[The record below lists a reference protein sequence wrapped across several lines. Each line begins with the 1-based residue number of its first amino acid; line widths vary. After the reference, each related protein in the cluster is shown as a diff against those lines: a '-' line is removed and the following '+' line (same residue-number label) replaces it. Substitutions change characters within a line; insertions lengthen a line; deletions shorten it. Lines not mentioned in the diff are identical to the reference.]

1 MKNFI
6 LRFIPESLRGNHDE
20 FRRARLII
28 GISLIFDAFAFYYT
42 FQYISM
48 KLMITGAALAFSV
61 VLSMS
66 VPFVLRASG
75 SLKVAGNFMCVMLLM
90 TFSTIVVFE
99 GGPVS
104 YSKYW
109 FGTIPMVAM
118 LFNGLK
124 SGRNWVITLIV
135 WNILIFLGA
144 RLELVQYPNTLLTM
158 TLAQQL
164 TKGLVS
170 VIGIV
175 SVGYFIIRLYETE
188 KNRTLEEIHTLRDD
202 SVARAKADYEQLAA
216 LKVENEQIAAEN
228 VRRLERQREYLASNV
243 EHILRATN
251 RLAAGD
257 LTMRLTPERDD
268 EIKMVFDAFNNSVE
282 NVRQMLE
289 QVVSSVR
296 ETLDSVE
303 HISTTTEQMSAGL
316 KTQSSEV
323 IQVAGSVEE
332 MSRTIGESTH
342 RITVAAHEAS
352 QANDDA
358 SRSGNIMQSMIQ
370 NVEKLGTVVLQSAEK
385 ITRLGTS
392 SEKIGE
398 IVSVIDEIADQTN
411 LLALNAAIEAAR
423 AGDSGRGFA
432 VVADEVRKLAE
443 RTQKAT
449 KEISAMIGTI
459 QRDTTEVVSTMT
471 AGRSLVSEG
480 QKLVRET
487 SDALAQILNRTSKVS
502 DVMSQVAAS
511 SEEESATSAQM
522 AQSMSAISS
531 VVEESTRG
539 IQSIAESIG
548 TLLRQA
554 EDLDRLTQQFILS
567 SSAQEQ
573 AKRLIALPTRLFP
586 R

>member
-1 MKNFI
+1 MNNFI
-6 LRFIPESLRGNHDE
+6 LRFIPDALRGDHDE

-28 GISLIFDAFAFYYT
+28 GISLIFDAFALYYM
-42 FQYISM
+42 FQYFSM
-48 KLMITGAALAFSV
+48 KLMITGAALGIAV

-66 VPFVLRASG
+66 VPFVLRSTG
-75 SLKVAGNFMCVMLLM
+75 SLNVAGNFMCVMLLM
-90 TFSTIVVFE
+90 TFSTIVIFE

-118 LFNGLK
+118 LFNGLV

-144 RLELVQYPNTLLTM
+144 RLEIVHYPNTLLSM

-188 KNRTLEEIHTLRDD
+188 KNRTLLEIHTLRDD

-216 LKVENEQIAAEN
+216 LKAENERIAAEN

-251 RLAAGD
+251 SLAQGD

-268 EIKMVFDAFNNSVE
+268 EIKLVFEGFNNSVE

-289 QVVSSVR
+289 RVVESIR

-303 HISTTTEQMSAGL
+303 QISSATEQISTGL
-316 KTQSSEV
+316 KTQSTEV
-323 IQVAGSVEE
+323 MQVAGSVEE
-332 MSRTIGESTH
+332 MSITIGESTS
-342 RITVAAHEAS
+342 RITLAAHEAS

-358 SRSGNIMQSMIQ
+358 ARSERIMHNMIQ
-370 NVEKLGTVVLQSAEK
+370 NVEKLSNVVLQSAEK
-385 ITRLGTS
+385 ITLLGVS

-398 IVSVIDEIADQTN
+398 IVLVIDEIADQTN

-449 KEISAMIGTI
+449 KEISSMIGTI

-471 AGRSLVSEG
+471 EGRGLVAEG
-480 QKLVRET
+480 QKLVGET
-487 SDALAQILNRTSKVS
+487 SDALTQILNRTNKVS
-502 DVMSQVAAS
+502 DVMSQVAAA
-511 SEEESATSAQM
+511 SEEESATSAEM
-522 AQSMSAISS
+522 ARSMSAISS
-531 VVEESTRG
+531 VVKESTRG
-539 IQSIAESIG
+539 IQTIAQSIEALLQQTEELDQLTRQF
-548 TLLRQA
+548 TL
-554 EDLDRLTQQFILS
+554 S
-567 SSAQEQ
+567 PAQGQE
-573 AKRLIALPTRLFP
+573 KRFAALPARPLP